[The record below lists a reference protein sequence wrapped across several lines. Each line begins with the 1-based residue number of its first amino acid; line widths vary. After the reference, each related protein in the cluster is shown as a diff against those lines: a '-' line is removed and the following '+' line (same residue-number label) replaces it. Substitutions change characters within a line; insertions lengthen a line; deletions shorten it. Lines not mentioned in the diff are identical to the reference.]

1 MLFKAFKGPDVQR
14 DSRRE
19 GGCKRKGVA
28 CSREPQGSRGAE
40 FRAWHTPLHSCP
52 AALPTHDGAP
62 FCMVTFLRWMY
73 TCTARRGHVAKLS
86 RRRGTSRRGTSS
98 SSATDREGG
107 ELRCPLAGGLSWA
120 LRTAVRQG
128 AAADT
133 LGRETKMG
141 AHRDGAAQPWR
152 SRRPKRGGRPCW
164 KGGGQAIPASS
175 SPPPRSEWLQE
186 PTSVT
191 GFVTCR
197 PVGAGPRRL
206 VEPPPWTVLTRD
218 PDAGWCAV
226 RAAQSLRCEARR

>member
-1 MLFKAFKGPDVQR
+1 MLPRTTGLA
-14 DSRRE
+14 
-19 GGCKRKGVA
+19 GCRIQSVA
-28 CSREPQGSRGAE
+28 HAPPLVPGC
-40 FRAWHTPLHSCP
+40 TPNLRWRPALH
-52 AALPTHDGAP
+52 
-62 FCMVTFLRWMY
+62 MVTFLHWMY

-86 RRRGTSRRGTSS
+86 CRRGTSRRGTSS

-128 AAADT
+128 AATDT

-226 RAAQSLRCEARR
+226 RAARRLRCEARR